1 MAGTWRVLIESL
13 HDLGSASYRV
23 GDHLK
28 LLGHAVHHVRGS
40 KNSTPTTTRWGR
52 QGDVPTTT
60 DGPSP
65 PRIGEFLSPMDAE
78 SLMSVVGPPELPE
91 AWKQGFFF
99 AGYQPY
105 GLQQV
110 NGGPCGVLAVIQA
123 FLLRALHLRGVGST
137 ELLEVD
143 EKLRHEAL
151 CDALA
156 EVLFRNVGDNKKAVV
171 LIPSSAG
178 ATVLNGAQLRG
189 LQPALF
195 TSYDQLRHH
204 LNQRPYRDLFFNPSG
219 CGVPLMVFGRAYSN
233 VFDGTKRLGSA
244 KDGWLVLQGAPKRPS
259 IGFLSLFEAYA
270 CIEVGG
276 RYKGPTCPVWVIC
289 AESHYTVLF
298 SADGTVNPQ
307 ESEKVL
313 DLFYFDQL
321 ARQNERIRLTVVK
334 SGNKTMRTP
343 PFSVPEGQGDLI
355 TLNEVLFVPQPP
367 HREGA
372 VLRIL
377 KLHRHALTRQRRAR
391 DFSFG
396 GARHQSDAL
405 LGEANIAQPKGSMAL
420 KLQRKGAPQGVAMV
434 TVTTGLPS
442 AKGKASPAVPPPVR
456 SVDSPPLAGEDRHAS
471 HSSRATGNSRTTGHG
486 RHVADILAP
495 EPDSPPTGGAGVTLP
510 PPPPLSTEVPQSSPQ
525 STQEAKQ
532 KSPKK
537 EKNSE
542 APTAVSEQGDILAE
556 LFACGVGILK
566 GVAEMC
572 QKAEEAPAERPV
584 APARP
589 GGAWGETP
597 AATSYGRPS
606 PPLSTP
612 QPPSSPQLGAQ
623 AAPTWAGLTSRVFGT
638 SLQPISEQ
646 VPVQATWQP
655 ASMQPQPAAPGWPV
669 DLPAASR
676 RSGTALVGLSNSM
689 SMMGSQL
696 MRARRPGQEIDHCR
710 DQRLQIAK
718 GILERP
724 RGGWNSYITP

>member
-1 MAGTWRVLIESL
+1 
-13 HDLGSASYRV
+13 
-23 GDHLK
+23 
-28 LLGHAVHHVRGS
+28 
-40 KNSTPTTTRWGR
+40 
-52 QGDVPTTT
+52 
-60 DGPSP
+60 
-65 PRIGEFLSPMDAE
+65 
-78 SLMSVVGPPELPE
+78 MSVVGPPELPE

-219 CGVPLMVFGRAYSN
+219 CGVPLYLYSMVWTRGVEQCRGRDFDDPKTGAMIGGHGYCTQELVNLMVFGRAYSN

-321 ARQNERIRLTVVK
+321 ARQNERIRLTVV
-334 SGNKTMRTP
+334 
-343 PFSVPEGQGDLI
+343 
-355 TLNEVLFVPQPP
+355 
-367 HREGA
+367 
-372 VLRIL
+372 
-377 KLHRHALTRQRRAR
+377 
-391 DFSFG
+391 
-396 GARHQSDAL
+396 
-405 LGEANIAQPKGSMAL
+405 PK
-420 KLQRKGAPQGVAMV
+420 Q
-434 TVTTGLPS
+434 LPS
-442 AKGKASPAVPPPVR
+442 HLATGFEEGESMIDRCIRTKWKEA
-456 SVDSPPLAGEDRHAS
+456 SVDWNGAE
-471 HSSRATGNSRTTGHG
+471 
-486 RHVADILAP
+486 VILYYQ
-495 EPDSPPTGGAGVTLP
+495 TWQL
-510 PPPPLSTEVPQSSPQ
+510 
-525 STQEAKQ
+525 
-532 KSPKK
+532 
-537 EKNSE
+537 
-542 APTAVSEQGDILAE
+542 
-556 LFACGVGILK
+556 
-566 GVAEMC
+566 
-572 QKAEEAPAERPV
+572 R
-584 APARP
+584 
-589 GGAWGETP
+589 
-597 AATSYGRPS
+597 RPS
-606 PPLSTP
+606 
-612 QPPSSPQLGAQ
+612 QLRQ
-623 AAPTWAGLTSRVFGT
+623 T
-638 SLQPISEQ
+638 
-646 VPVQATWQP
+646 
-655 ASMQPQPAAPGWPV
+655 
-669 DLPAASR
+669 
-676 RSGTALVGLSNSM
+676 
-689 SMMGSQL
+689 
-696 MRARRPGQEIDHCR
+696 
-710 DQRLQIAK
+710 
-718 GILERP
+718 
-724 RGGWNSYITP
+724 